1 MDKESVIKELLSSS
15 SSSSSGNTAIRK
27 FMEVITS
34 DDESGEEFSELKKI
48 FARENKQSVSNF
60 VEDVVHK
67 YSEDEVSTYN
77 YFISNKKFISNV
89 FVFSFD
95 AIFGFRETQQ
105 IMLCEQFANSRHFKK
120 RLDGTGG
127 RKGISAE
134 AQCLA
139 FLW

>member
-1 MDKESVIKELLSSS
+1 
-15 SSSSSGNTAIRK
+15 
-27 FMEVITS
+27 MEVITS

-95 AIFGFRETQQ
+95 AIFGFPETQQ
-105 IMLCEQFANSRHFKK
+105 ICYASSLQIPGILKK
-120 RLDGTGG
+120 DWMVLVGG
-127 RKGISAE
+127 KE
-134 AQCLA
+134 LV
-139 FLW
+139 LKPNV